1 MIRFECTYEKGKIQE
16 AKFDVD
22 DLFGLHIIAFAI
34 ELVIAI
40 DRDDF
45 KDLYFL

>member
-1 MIRFECTYEKGKIQE
+1 MIRFECTYEKGKIQ

-22 DLFGLHIIAFAI
+22 DLFDLHIIAFTI